1 MSNGETGCSILKESF
16 DLLVKEKTQAN
27 KYNKQI
33 ESGAYACL
41 GFPNRVC
48 KTWDYGDETLCCFKT
63 DPLIGMLRYPAALLC
78 GSKRLI
84 LGRE

>member
-16 DLLVKEKTQAN
+16 DLLLKKRAN

-41 GFPNRVC
+41 GFRNRVC
-48 KTWDYGDETLCCFKT
+48 KTWDYGDETL
-63 DPLIGMLRYPAALLC
+63 AAVRQILLSECSGIQLLC
-78 GSKRLI
+78 CVVHKD
-84 LGRE
+84 